1 MTYNPNKQ
9 YRCTI
14 IRGKSIS
21 KMDDLLPVYAEI
33 LNEICPIFA
42 KSFSSIFDKN
52 LSQYIKDETKTIK
65 NHRTENA
72 GKLLAMYFEK
82 DGIIY
87 ASERTKKFLKDN
99 DQPAFFKSVC
109 FNFQQP
115 NGSQKIQTTKEKI
128 ANKIKLKPYHFI
140 LSLLKIANDNKI
152 ILTKHELGFYA
163 LNSLEVL
170 QGKIKPISVY
180 DKIIK
185 DRNQNISRR
194 VETKGKAY
202 SYAMQHINEQ
212 FDYLELANLIRK
224 DSSNIW
230 LNAKEQKAI
239 ELFINKLDEKIGFDI
254 YKYDFT
260 KEKIGRQ
267 ISQDWQEYYGNI
279 SDIE

>member
-33 LNEICPIFA
+33 LNEICPISA

-52 LSQYIKDETKTIK
+52 LSQYIKDEAKTIK

-82 DGIIY
+82 DGIVY

-115 NGSQKIQTTKEKI
+115 NGSQKIKTTKEKI
-128 ANKIKLKPYHFI
+128 TNKIKLKPYHFI
-140 LSLLKIANDNKI
+140 LSLLKIANDNEI
-152 ILTKHELGFYA
+152 VAT
-163 LNSLEVL
+163 SL
-170 QGKIKPISVY
+170 
-180 DKIIK
+180 
-185 DRNQNISRR
+185 
-194 VETKGKAY
+194 
-202 SYAMQHINEQ
+202 
-212 FDYLELANLIRK
+212 
-224 DSSNIW
+224 
-230 LNAKEQKAI
+230 
-239 ELFINKLDEKIGFDI
+239 KLD
-254 YKYDFT
+254 T
-260 KEKIGRQ
+260 PVT
-267 ISQDWQEYYGNI
+267 
-279 SDIE
+279 